1 MTKDARER
9 FTLRVPESL
18 FAEIKIKAKKQG
30 VSVNALILQ
39 ILWDWVNDQASAFM
53 NLRRTRGSGHMNPEG
68 FKERQRRWI

>member
-39 ILWDWVNDQASAFM
+39 ILWDWVNDQARVES
-53 NLRRTRGSGHMNPEG
+53 H
-68 FKERQRRWI
+68 